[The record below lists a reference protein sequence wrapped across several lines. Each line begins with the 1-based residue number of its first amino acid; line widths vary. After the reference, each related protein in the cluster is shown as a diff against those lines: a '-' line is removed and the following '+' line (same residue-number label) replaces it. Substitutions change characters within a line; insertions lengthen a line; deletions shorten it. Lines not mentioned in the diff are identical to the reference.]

1 MNLVELKIAS
11 ASACESVEFIASVN
25 SALRASIEYIAA
37 SVDPLDPKHELNNR
51 LLSRCFGKAKKNMA
65 AYDFEIEY
73 QDFEDAKQEGFLYA
87 WSELTEAT
95 DGYMHEYEWSR
106 FIKILDFD
114 TPEQYARFL
123 LVTGCSRAIRAG
135 AYYSM
140 ANRARLVDLDSIVG
154 EDGTTLAEILAA
166 PEYNDLDP
174 EYLITHCEFEFGLQ
188 PQDAT
193 KIRTIAAAVNT
204 TGKLSN
210 KNKQV
215 LKRLKAK
222 YRVK

>member
-1 MNLVELKIAS
+1 MNTKLTTQ
-11 ASACESVEFIASVN
+11 
-25 SALRASIEYIAA
+25 ALAYLTA
-37 SVDPLDPKHELNNR
+37 SVDPEHPAHELNNR
-51 LLSRCFGKAKKNMA
+51 ILARCFGKARKNMA
-65 AYDFEIEY
+65 AYDFEIEF

-87 WSELTEAT
+87 WSVLSGERTIKTELK
-95 DGYMHEYEWSR
+95 D
-106 FIKILDFD
+106 I

-140 ANRARLVDLDSIVG
+140 ANRARLVDLDSVVG
-154 EDGTTLAEILAA
+154 EDGTTLAEILAT

-188 PQDAT
+188 PQDAS
-193 KIRTIAAAVNT
+193 KIRTIAAVVNV
-204 TGKLSN
+204 TGKISN

>member
-1 MNLVELKIAS
+1 MNTEL
-11 ASACESVEFIASVN
+11 N
-25 SALRASIEYIAA
+25 TQALAYLTA
-37 SVDPLDPKHELNNR
+37 SVDPTHASHELNNR
-51 LLSRCFGKAKKNMA
+51 ILARCFGKARKNMA
-65 AYDFEIEY
+65 AYDYEIEF

-87 WSELTEAT
+87 WSVLTGERTIKAELK
-95 DGYMHEYEWSR
+95 D
-106 FIKILDFD
+106 I

-154 EDGTTLAEILAA
+154 EDGTTLAEILAT

-174 EYLITHCEFEFGLQ
+174 EYLITHCELEFGLQ

-193 KIRTIAAAVNT
+193 KIRTIAGVVNI

-222 YRVK
+222 YRAK